1 MAGEWR
7 RTLSRVT
14 SLNSTPT
21 AYAVSPDSGEHW
33 TAEGAW
39 RVAPGIHRIPL
50 PLPMDGL
57 RAVNV
62 YVIETDHGLTLID
75 GGWAIQAARD
85 VLERSLGLLGAGSRD
100 IDRFL
105 VTHSHRDHYTL
116 AATLGTEHGAHVALG
131 AGEKPTLDLLDRVE
145 TTGTRSP
152 FVALLTSAGAAE
164 IAAQWDQWASDDST
178 DPAMWRQPD
187 AWLEGDHVI
196 PVGARTLQAVHTPGH
211 TPGHY
216 VFADTSAELLFAG
229 DHVLPTI
236 TPSIG
241 FTIPA
246 PLDPLGDFMASLTKV
261 RALPDLRLLPAHGPV
276 APSSHARVD
285 ELLGHHEQRLAQSR
299 AALADG
305 THTADDVAQELG
317 WTRHQRSFDELD
329 VFNQGMATME
339 TNAHL
344 ELLVARGVAARTT
357 TAEGVVLFTAVG
369 HAPR

>member
-1 MAGEWR
+1 
-7 RTLSRVT
+7 
-14 SLNSTPT
+14 
-21 AYAVSPDSGEHW
+21 
-33 TAEGAW
+33 
-39 RVAPGIHRIPL
+39 
-50 PLPMDGL
+50 MDGL

-75 GGWAIQAARD
+75 GGWAIEVARD
-85 VLERSLGLLGAGSRD
+85 VLERSLGLLGAGFGD

-105 VTHSHRDHYTL
+105 VTHSHRDHYSL

-131 AGEKPTLDLLDRVE
+131 VGEKPTLDLLNSVE
-145 TTGTRSP
+145 TSATRSP

-164 IAAQWDQWASDDST
+164 LAAQWDQWASDDRT
-178 DPAMWRQPD
+178 DPAMWRHPD
-187 AWLEGDHVI
+187 AWLEGDHAI
-196 PVGARTLQAVHTPGH
+196 PVGARTLEAIHTPGH

-241 FTIPA
+241 FTVPA
-246 PLDPLGDFMASLTKV
+246 PPDPLGDFMASLTKV
-261 RALPDLRLLPAHGPV
+261 RALPDLQLLPAHGPV

-285 ELLGHHEQRLAQSR
+285 ELLEHHEQRLDQSR

-305 THTADDVAQELG
+305 SRTAYDVAQELG
-317 WTRHQRSFDELD
+317 WTRHQRTFGELD

-339 TNAHL
+339 TKAHL
-344 ELLVARGVAARTT
+344 ELLVARGLATRTT
-357 TAEGVVLFTAVG
+357 TPAGTVLFTAAG
-369 HAPR
+369 DAPGTTPTSTP

>member
-1 MAGEWR
+1 M
-7 RTLSRVT
+7 T
-14 SLNSTPT
+14 SLDSTPT

-75 GGWAIQAARD
+75 GGWAIQVARD
-85 VLERSLGLLGAGSRD
+85 VLERSLGLLGAGFGD

-105 VTHSHRDHYTL
+105 VTHAHRDHYSL

-131 AGEKPTLDLLDRVE
+131 AGEKPTLDMLNGVE
-145 TTGTRSP
+145 APATRSP
-152 FVALLTSAGAAE
+152 FVSLLTSAGAAGL
-164 IAAQWDQWASDDST
+164 ASQWDRGAPDEST
-178 DPAMWRQPD
+178 DPAMWRHPD

-196 PVGARTLQAVHTPGH
+196 PVGARTLEAVHTPGH

-241 FTIPA
+241 FTVPA

-261 RALPDLRLLPAHGPV
+261 RALPDLQLLPAHGPG

-285 ELLGHHEQRLAQSR
+285 ELLEHHEQRLDQSR
-299 AALADG
+299 AALAG
-305 THTADDVAQELG
+305 GSRTAYDVAQELG
-317 WTRHQRSFDELD
+317 WTRHQRAFDELD
-329 VFNQGMATME
+329 VFNQGMATLE
-339 TNAHL
+339 TKAHL
-344 ELLVARGVAARTT
+344 ELLVARGLAGRTT
-357 TAEGVVLFTAVG
+357 TAEGVVLFTQAEG
-369 HAPR
+369 FRL